1 METELFLRISLC
13 LKSWSLQNMESVT
26 KLSFSACA
34 YPTYVLKFYRQ
45 HGKLKLPSCKLDN
58 PIYLLLPYTFFRKY
72 IFHVSILCIYSK
84 SLAQRFWPSFSYG
97 TASVVHLVDTV
108 LLVYFFFFFSTLQ
121 SGLVHIIVKPSYQID
136 NER

>member
-1 METELFLRISLC
+1 
-13 LKSWSLQNMESVT
+13 MESVT

-72 IFHVSILCIYSK
+72 IFHVSICVYLFKKSSLAVIGLAFLMVRHLLCI
-84 SLAQRFWPSFSYG
+84 
-97 TASVVHLVDTV
+97 
-108 LLVYFFFFFSTLQ
+108 
-121 SGLVHIIVKPSYQID
+121 
-136 NER
+136 